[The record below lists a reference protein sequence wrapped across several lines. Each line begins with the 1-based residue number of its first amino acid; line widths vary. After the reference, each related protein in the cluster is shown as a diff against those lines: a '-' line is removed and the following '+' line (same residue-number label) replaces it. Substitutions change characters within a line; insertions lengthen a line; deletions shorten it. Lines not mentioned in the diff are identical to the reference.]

1 MQALEHAADPRHP
14 VLHVDQRLSG
24 EIAAAL
30 VKEAALGGKEQ
41 EYVGGLLVVGEGSL
55 HAVDEVLE
63 LDLPAAA
70 LPGLASLRLVVIQS
84 VLWKRW
90 LSVAEIV

>member
-14 VLHVDQRLSG
+14 VFHVDQRLGG

-30 VKEAALGGKEQ
+30 VKEAALGGQQQ
-41 EYVGGLLVVGEGSL
+41 EDVGGLLVVGEGSL

-70 LPGLASLRLVVIQS
+70 LAGLASLRLVVIQS